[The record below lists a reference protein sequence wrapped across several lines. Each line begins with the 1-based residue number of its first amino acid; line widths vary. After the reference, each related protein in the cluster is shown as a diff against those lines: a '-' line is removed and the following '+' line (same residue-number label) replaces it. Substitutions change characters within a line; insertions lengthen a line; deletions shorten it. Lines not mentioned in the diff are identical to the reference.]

1 MVDIRCLDGRLPIG
15 RYVPGVGG
23 EPTSRGR
30 ENERARRREARE
42 LVAAYHDEQL
52 RALLERVSDGFAR
65 LDAGEIDAFDLDDLI
80 HHYTRCGTRAVE
92 VLRIERIGMGAR
104 GARARVL
111 ARAGRGA
118 GMVGSRR
125 STPPTQQ
132 RLTWQERN
140 ARACPPGV
148 PCPSKSRA

>member
-15 RYVPGVGG
+15 RYVPGVDG

-52 RALLERVSDGFAR
+52 RALLERVRDGFAR

-80 HHYTRCGTRAVE
+80 HHYKRAARELWKFCGSSGSEWERAARSLAFWRE
-92 VLRIERIGMGAR
+92 QGEEPEWWEAGAPR
-104 GARARVL
+104 H
-111 ARAGRGA
+111 
-118 GMVGSRR
+118 RR
-125 STPPTQQ
+125 
-132 RLTWQERN
+132 N
-140 ARACPPGV
+140 NG
-148 PCPSKSRA
+148 